1 MNSPLTADDSF
12 VITNP
17 LDKRVG
23 IPLTLPPH
31 FLIIL
36 SVTAVGAVTRTSA
49 FDLLDLKNE
58 TRRSLF

>member
-1 MNSPLTADDSF
+1 MNPPLTANDSF

-17 LDKRVG
+17 FQSWGG
-23 IPLTLPPH
+23 IPVDAAPAFFDYSP
-31 FLIIL
+31 
-36 SVTAVGAVTRTSA
+36 VTAVGAVSRTWA